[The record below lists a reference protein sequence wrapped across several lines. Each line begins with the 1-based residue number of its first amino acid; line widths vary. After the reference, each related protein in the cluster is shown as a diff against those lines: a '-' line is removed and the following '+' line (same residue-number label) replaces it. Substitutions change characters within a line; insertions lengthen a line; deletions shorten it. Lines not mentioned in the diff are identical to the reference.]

1 MNEPIVLPVEYL
13 GATIE
18 LPLTIITH
26 GYTYQLQIDIEGK
39 KLVFEKDDQGE
50 YRVIDDANGPGHINK
65 SLVLAIL
72 TTLREL

>member
-1 MNEPIVLPVEYL
+1 MNEIHVLPVEYL

-18 LPLTIITH
+18 LPLTIITR
-26 GYTYQLQIDIEGK
+26 GYTYQLQIEIEGK

-50 YRVIDDANGPGHINK
+50 YRVVDDANGAGHVNK

-72 TTLREL
+72 STLREL